1 MFKVLKELRVDRE
14 RKVSAFKAHKEL
26 RVSRALKV
34 FLFKVLLVMF
44 KVPKELRV

>member
-1 MFKVLKELRVDRE
+1 MFKVLKVSVSRVP
-14 RKVSAFKAHKEL
+14 KEL

-34 FLFKVLLVMF
+34 FLFKVPLVMS